1 MWDDFETAIV
11 EPLLW
16 LEVTAR
22 DGWGRAKKA
31 EELKATLRAEAPMRA
46 FDNVETAIFVDFIIF
61 NTLDFS

>member
-31 EELKATLRAEAPMRA
+31 EELKATFRAEEPMRA
-46 FDNVETAIFVDFIIF
+46 LDKVETAIFVDVNIF
-61 NTLDFS
+61 NKLEFS